1 MDLDFSRRDILFAA
15 TGSAVGIALSPLPWK
30 LLGDSAIWTQ
40 RSRFAPELLRGD
52 VTTRLSACTLCPAG
66 CALRA
71 RCVGGRPVSMAP
83 VPGHPVSRGALCATG
98 FALHHLPAHPLRL
111 KGPAQIAPK
120 SGGVE
125 AVSRGADVAVA
136 AVADAVRKARSAGA
150 AVPVAFLDL
159 RPGRAASLESRRLLA
174 AVPGAVHL
182 AGPSHQ
188 GGTLDALRTRLE
200 ETAPLG
206 VDLDRPRT
214 IVSSGLPSSR
224 DGERRAPS
232 PSSSPAGTPGRSAWS
247 RPRPAAPRR
256 PKGPTGGSRSS
267 RGRTP
272 PWRSAWPT
280 SSSPRGSSPA
290 RRA

>member
-125 AVSRGADVAVA
+125 ASASQKNA
-136 AVADAVRKARSAGA
+136 AVVFPFSLSSFATTTRKN
-150 AVPVAFLDL
+150 
-159 RPGRAASLESRRLLA
+159 EN
-174 AVPGAVHL
+174 H
-182 AGPSHQ
+182 H
-188 GGTLDALRTRLE
+188 
-200 ETAPLG
+200 
-206 VDLDRPRT
+206 
-214 IVSSGLPSSR
+214 SSR
-224 DGERRAPS
+224 EIRACVCV
-232 PSSSPAGTPGRSAWS
+232 RS
-247 RPRPAAPRR
+247 RVFNY
-256 PKGPTGGSRSS
+256 TGGFGGKTLMIDDEREGK
-267 RGRTP
+267 RIRCCFCFFL
-272 PWRSAWPT
+272 
-280 SSSPRGSSPA
+280 
-290 RRA
+290 